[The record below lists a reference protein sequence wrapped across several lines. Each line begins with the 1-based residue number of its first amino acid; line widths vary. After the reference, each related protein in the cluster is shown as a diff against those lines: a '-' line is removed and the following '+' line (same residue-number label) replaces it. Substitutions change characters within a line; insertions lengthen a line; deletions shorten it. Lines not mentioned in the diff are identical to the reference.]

1 VETENT
7 QETKTTLV
15 LGGTGKTG
23 RRVVERLAARDLSTR
38 VGSRSG
44 EPPFD
49 WEEQATWAP
58 ALQNVGS
65 VYVTYYPDL
74 AVPGSVV
81 AVRSFAKLAV
91 ENGVRRLVL
100 LSGRGEPEAERAELA
115 LREVVDA
122 KAGAE
127 WTILRSTWFMQNF
140 SEDYM
145 LEHVLSGEIRLP
157 AGDVPTPFLDAD
169 DIADVAVAALTEDRP
184 AGQLYE
190 LTGPR
195 SLTFAGAAAEIAEA
209 TGREIRYVPVSL
221 EEHAAEATEHGVP
234 AEVVELLTYL
244 FSEVVDGRNANATD
258 GVQRALGRE
267 PRDFRDFARDAAASG
282 IWNVSP
288 QPRPRRWTVSSS
300 R

>member
-23 RRVVERLAARDLSTR
+23 RRVVEQFAARELPTR

-44 EPPFD
+44 EVPFD
-49 WEEQATWAP
+49 WEEEATWAP
-58 ALQNVGS
+58 ALRDVGS
-65 VYVTYYPDL
+65 VYVSYYPDL
-74 AVPGSVV
+74 AVPGAVA
-81 AVRSFAKLAV
+81 AVRSFAELAV
-91 ENGVRRLVL
+91 ESGVRRLVL
-100 LSGRGEPEAERAELA
+100 LSGRGEPEAERAEA
-115 LREVVDA
+115 AVRDS
-122 KAGAE
+122 GADL
-127 WTILRSTWFMQNF
+127 TILRSTWFMQNF

-169 DIADVAVAALTEDRP
+169 DIADVAVAALTEDRH

-195 SLTFAGAAAEIAEA
+195 SLTFAEAAAEIAEA

-221 EEHAAEATEHGVP
+221 EEHAAEAAEHGVP

-244 FSEVVDGRNANATD
+244 FSEVVDGRNANTTD

-282 IWNVSP
+282 VWNVSP